1 MPLALKIGVKLS
13 VNMMNI
19 LKVEKSII
27 KLKINIQKVKS
38 SIWNGKI
45 IWLKI
50 KIVILIVKMI

>member
-27 KLKINIQKVKS
+27 KFKQNIQKVKS
-38 SIWNGKI
+38 SIEKSKI
-45 IWLKI
+45 IQ
-50 KIVILIVKMI
+50 